1 MLYTIHRYPAQW
13 IDRWTMRDGTVATV
27 RPILPQDAPLE
38 AALVEGLSS
47 ESRYARFLVGGGRLS
62 DETLAAYTQIDYV
75 NHLALVVSVAD
86 ADGRGERLIA
96 DGRFVLQD
104 GVAEFALLVAD
115 DWQGKGV
122 GRRLFAML
130 IRAARATGAREVFGE
145 VLSMNRRM
153 IVLARDAGFQVASV
167 PGDAGLHRAP
177 AARRTT
183 GPGCCGHSIS
193 VRRRRRL
200 TRAAFARLQVGLLTV
215 CLLCVSFAADVRL
228 LFCPE
233 SSKLVMLRAK
243 KHRFSKSD
251 GLHRLLSVTRRVR
264 GQASPFCPCRCRF
277 PILQPICPSPTP

>member
-115 DWQGKGV
+115 DWQGKGS
-122 GRRLFAML
+122 A
-130 IRAARATGAREVFGE
+130 GAC
-145 VLSMNRRM
+145 S
-153 IVLARDAGFQVASV
+153 
-167 PGDAGLHRAP
+167 
-177 AARRTT
+177 
-183 GPGCCGHSIS
+183 
-193 VRRRRRL
+193 
-200 TRAAFARLQVGLLTV
+200 
-215 CLLCVSFAADVRL
+215 
-228 LFCPE
+228 
-233 SSKLVMLRAK
+233 
-243 KHRFSKSD
+243 
-251 GLHRLLSVTRRVR
+251 
-264 GQASPFCPCRCRF
+264 RC
-277 PILQPICPSPTP
+277 

>member
-153 IVLARDAGFQVASV
+153 IVLARDAGFRWPACPATRRS
-167 PGDAGLHRAP
+167 AP
-177 AARRTT
+177 CTCRSPNNGPRLLWPFHFRSPPSPADARRLCAP
-183 GPGCCGHSIS
+183 PGGAAYRVS
-193 VRRRRRL
+193 VVCLFRRRRAASFLPRIIEIGDAQGKKTSFFQIRRL
-200 TRAAFARLQVGLLTV
+200 A
-215 CLLCVSFAADVRL
+215 
-228 LFCPE
+228 
-233 SSKLVMLRAK
+233 
-243 KHRFSKSD
+243 
-251 GLHRLLSVTRRVR
+251 
-264 GQASPFCPCRCRF
+264 
-277 PILQPICPSPTP
+277 

>member
-130 IRAARATGAREVFGE
+130 IRAARGGRAGGLRRSAVDEPPHDRHGPRCRLPGGQRAR
-145 VLSMNRRM
+145 RR
-153 IVLARDAGFQVASV
+153 D
-167 PGDAGLHRAP
+167 GLHRAP

-183 GPGCCGHSIS
+183 GPGCCCHCIS

-200 TRAAFARLQVGLLTV
+200 TRAAFARLQVGPPIV
-215 CLLCVSFAADVRL
+215 CLLCASFAADVRL

-251 GLHRLLSVTRRVR
+251 GLHRLLPVARRVR
-264 GQASPFCPCRCRF
+264 GHASPFCPCPCRLL
-277 PILQPICPSPTP
+277 ILQPICPSPTP